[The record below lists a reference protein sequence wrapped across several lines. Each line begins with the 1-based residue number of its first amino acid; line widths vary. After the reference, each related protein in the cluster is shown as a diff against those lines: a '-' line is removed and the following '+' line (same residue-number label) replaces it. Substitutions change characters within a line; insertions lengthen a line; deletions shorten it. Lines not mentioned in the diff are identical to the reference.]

1 MGSETPSI
9 FQCLNGNGDRLPFA
23 VDEARVA
30 CYQSAHHG
38 CFFETEDVL
47 YILAGRGGRKHASA
61 PAIPAL
67 GGHLGA
73 SLLGVG

>member
-1 MGSETPSI
+1 M
-9 FQCLNGNGDRLPFA
+9 A
-23 VDEARVA
+23 V
-30 CYQSAHHG
+30 
-38 CFFETEDVL
+38 FFETEDVL

-67 GGHLGA
+67 GDHLGA